1 MIPDVRPPTT
11 DPASAESAEM
21 YAREGTDARKSA
33 NQPWRTTILSRR
45 QGESGA
51 WPCAISLADWLAPAA
66 RDFCVSVGYRVHPI
80 LIWRI
85 AIAFWNAIQLTSQ
98 SEKSCQM
105 AVPPNRALLVAE
117 VPFSGRARVMVRKL
131 PLFGEPGTRRRFS
144 KQNYAARQK
153 SLLRCGRHLERTLG
167 VYRAC
172 VPRSG
177 RPVR

>member
-1 MIPDVRPPTT
+1 MDG
-11 DPASAESAEM
+11 
-21 YAREGTDARKSA
+21 REGTDAWKSA

-85 AIAFWNAIQLTSQ
+85 AIAFWNSIQLTSQ

-117 VPFSGRARVMVRKL
+117 VPFSGRALGCGFCTSKMAKWKRSYSHGEVGVRSWRL
-131 PLFGEPGTRRRFS
+131 PDATR
-144 KQNYAARQK
+144 Q
-153 SLLRCGRHLERTLG
+153 
-167 VYRAC
+167 
-172 VPRSG
+172 P
-177 RPVR
+177 

>member
-1 MIPDVRPPTT
+1 MDG
-11 DPASAESAEM
+11 
-21 YAREGTDARKSA
+21 REGTDARKSA

-51 WPCAISLADWLAPAA
+51 WPCAISRADWLAPAA

-85 AIAFWNAIQLTSQ
+85 AIAFWNSIQLTSQ

-117 VPFSGRARVMVRKL
+117 VPFSGRARVRVVVRKL

-144 KQNYAARQK
+144 KQYYAARQK